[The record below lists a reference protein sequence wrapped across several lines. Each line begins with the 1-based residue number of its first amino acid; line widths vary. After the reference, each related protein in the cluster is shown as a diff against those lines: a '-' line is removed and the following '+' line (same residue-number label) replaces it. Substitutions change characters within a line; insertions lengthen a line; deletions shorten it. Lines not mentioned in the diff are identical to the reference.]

1 MAHYQQRTDVSNDV
15 TKTAL
20 AKFSRRPSKF
30 TPERIQQIK
39 DLIARGEK
47 SCEEIAALIGVTVG
61 TLKVTCSKLGIS
73 LRRSKLSNGSR
84 TLARPHQAALVQD
97 LMRTNATFTV
107 TVQYKGEQR
116 TTALPLT
123 LAMIGQLALEASS
136 RDLSIGE
143 FAGDI
148 VVEVLKKGILEQVLG
163 SDRGAPTE
171 QF

>member
-1 MAHYQQRTDVSNDV
+1 MSLPEFPKRVAAR
-15 TKTAL
+15 
-20 AKFSRRPSKF
+20 FRGRPSKF
-30 TPERIQQIK
+30 TAERIQQIK

-123 LAMIGQLALEASS
+123 VAMIGQLALEASS

-148 VVEVLKKGILEQVLG
+148 VVQVLKKDILEQVLG
-163 SDRGAPTE
+163 SDRGAATE

>member
-1 MAHYQQRTDVSNDV
+1 MGYQDV
-15 TKTAL
+15 TEGAL
-20 AKFSRRPSKF
+20 AKSGLRATKF

-39 DLIARGEK
+39 DLVVRGT
-47 SCEEIAALIGVTVG
+47 SCEEIAALIGVTAG

-84 TLARPHQAALVQD
+84 TLARPDQAVLVQD

-148 VVEVLKKGILEQVLG
+148 VVEVLKDGILEQVLG
-163 SDRGAPTE
+163 SDRGAATE

>member
-1 MAHYQQRTDVSNDV
+1 MGYQDV
-15 TKTAL
+15 TEGAL
-20 AKFSRRPSKF
+20 AKSSLRATKF

-39 DLIARGEK
+39 DLIASGT
-47 SCEEIAALIGVTVG
+47 SCEEIAALIGVTAG

-84 TLARPHQAALVQD
+84 TLTRPDQAVLVQD

-136 RDLSIGE
+136 RELSIGE

-163 SDRGAPTE
+163 SDRGAATE

>member
-1 MAHYQQRTDVSNDV
+1 VAHYQQRTDVSNDV
-15 TKTAL
+15 TKTVL

-30 TPERIQQIK
+30 TAERIQQIK

-47 SCEEIAALIGVTVG
+47 SEEIAALIGVTVG

-84 TLARPHQAALVQD
+84 TLAPPHQAALVQD

-163 SDRGAPTE
+163 SDRGAATE